1 MQSPTPSTPKH
12 TGQTSQSRREFL
24 TKTAL
29 LTGGLLAF
37 GLPFPSRQ
45 SRSALAATKPQS
57 TAIRYALGLDGQIAG
72 LITSLDSG
80 FISGQVSE
88 QPLPQSPN
96 SKKHLSTIVYEDI
109 AIQCGNTMSPAFYL
123 WIQQTLAG
131 QAPRRNGGILTTNLG
146 NQIIDRKD
154 FSDAVVT
161 EVAFP
166 ALDRSANTSVS
177 LGVKITPTQLSYQ
190 SGGGQMALP
199 TKGKPVAWLASNFR
213 ITIDGLEQACAH
225 VVRVESLV
233 WKQPISQGQIDTQ
246 RSKRSKQSTLG
257 HIQTPNLILT
267 VPQAQAGPFTQWFY
281 QFVIQG
287 QASDS
292 AERSGTLEFLASDL
306 QTILFILNFG
316 NLGIFRMSPV
326 PQSQNGPM
334 PLVTV
339 ELYCETM
346 QLTKFPNS

>member
-1 MQSPTPSTPKH
+1 MQSPNPSTPKH
-12 TGQTSQSRREFL
+12 TGRPSQSRREFL

-37 GLPFPSRQ
+37 GLPFPCRQ
-45 SRSALAATKPQS
+45 SRSAWAATKPQS
-57 TAIRYALGLDGQIAG
+57 TAIHYALGLDGQIAG
-72 LITSLDSG
+72 PIASLDSG
-80 FISGQVSE
+80 FISGRVSE

-96 SKKHLSTIVYEDI
+96 PKKHLSTIVYEDI
-109 AIQCGNTMSPAFYL
+109 AIQCGNNMSPAFYL
-123 WIQQTLAG
+123 WIQQALAG
-131 QAPRRNGGILTTNLG
+131 QTPRRNGGILTTNTG
-146 NQIIDRKD
+146 NQIIDRKE

-166 ALDRSANTSVS
+166 ALDRSANTFVS

-199 TKGKPVAWLASNFR
+199 TKGKPVAWLASSFR

-233 WKQPISQGQIDTQ
+233 WKQLISQGQIDKP
-246 RSKRSKQSTLG
+246 RLERPAAG
-257 HIQTPNLILT
+257 HIQTPNLTLT
-267 VPQAQAGPFTQWFY
+267 LPQAQAGPFTQWFH

-292 AERSGTLEFLASDL
+292 AERSGTLEFLATDL
-306 QTILFILNFG
+306 QTILFTLNFG
-316 NLGIFRMSPV
+316 QLGIFRMSPV
-326 PQSQNGPM
+326 RQSPTNPV
-334 PLVTV
+334 PLVKV

-346 QLTKFPNS
+346 QLTRFPNS